1 MTWLKC
7 QSITSDNSSHVIFS
21 LPNCDQTADPG
32 TVRSHFDCKEPAAV
46 FVGQSGQPFFVIG
59 HRLFGKDLSVLVC
72 HTDVVFL
79 IPEVDA
85 DYRSVLF
92 CFHRGRQDPRPLARP
107 QLLLFP
113 SSLQGFRPSRRC
125 SEGATAPSSTSAQV
139 PLMDCA
145 QYTALYRKETTR
157 PSVFVHI
164 RNAGLLGRFEI
175 G

>member
-1 MTWLKC
+1 MGKESQKAKVKGQKSKGRAKEGHRITSYNVCYTKLLRTWLKC

-46 FVGQSGQPFFVIG
+46 LVGQSGQPFFVIG

-113 SSLQGFRPSRRC
+113 SSLHDSGPRRC
-125 SEGATAPSSTSAQV
+125 REVARAASITS
-139 PLMDCA
+139 
-145 QYTALYRKETTR
+145 
-157 PSVFVHI
+157 
-164 RNAGLLGRFEI
+164 
-175 G
+175 